1 MEHGLATA
9 VLCIV
14 GGGIAAQVLAARLRI
29 PAIVLLLALGFL
41 VGPVLGLLH
50 PSREFGENLR
60 PLIGLAVAIVVF
72 EGGLA
77 LDYRELRASG
87 EGVLRLT
94 AFALPIN
101 FVLGTLAGPLIGRMM
116 RGPAS
121 VFGAILV
128 VTGPTVI
135 LPLLRH
141 ARLKRRSAAFLSGR
155 PS

>member
-1 MEHGLATA
+1 VHRRGRHRSP
-9 VLCIV
+9 
-14 GGGIAAQVLAARLRI
+14 GRRFPSPHPGHR
-29 PAIVLLLALGFL
+29 LLLGLGFL
-41 VGPVLGLLH
+41 VGPVLCLLH
-50 PSREFGENLR
+50 PSQAFGPNLR

-77 LDYRELRASG
+77 LDFRELRAAG

-94 AFALPIN
+94 AIALPIN
-101 FVLGTLAGPLIGRMM
+101 FVLGTVAAHLVGGMLWGPS
-116 RGPAS
+116 A

-141 ARLKRRSAAFLSGR
+141 ARLERRSAGAALGWSGAR
-155 PS
+155 PRS